1 MIDPT
6 KLYMRIYTIAGTAF
20 FVLGGL
26 GTLTI
31 IILLIRKL
39 TIWLAETFLNT

>member
-20 FVLGGL
+20 FMLAGL
-26 GTLTI
+26 GIAGVI
-31 IILLIRKL
+31 IGVIIKFF
-39 TIWLAETFLNT
+39 IWIYKHH